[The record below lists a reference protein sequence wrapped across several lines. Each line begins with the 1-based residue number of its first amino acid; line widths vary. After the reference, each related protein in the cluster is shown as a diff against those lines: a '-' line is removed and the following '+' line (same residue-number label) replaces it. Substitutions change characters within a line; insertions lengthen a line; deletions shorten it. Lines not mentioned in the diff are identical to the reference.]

1 MPRLWSYTKRID
13 NERAI
18 VLCTDAATEVLRVV
32 ETEDGANLFV
42 NGGTLRLHLEAEHLH
57 ALGAWCVWLFMS
69 ERPSVLLTEIR
80 GAAMFAIEHLE
91 AWDARAKAD
100 EEHPPYVEINNR
112 LRRIEYLLD
121 QLNKGLR

>member
-18 VLCTDAATEVLRVV
+18 VLCIDAATELLRIV
-32 ETEDGANLFV
+32 ETEDGANLTIPGHAV
-42 NGGTLRLHLEAEHLH
+42 VHLEAEHLH
-57 ALGAWCVWLFMS
+57 SLGEWLVGLFMA
-69 ERPSVLLTEIR
+69 ERPSVLLAEIR
-80 GAAMFAIEHLE
+80 GAAMFALEHLE
-91 AWDARAKAD
+91 AWDERAKAD